1 MTAQK
6 FSAWQKRMGW
16 SDAET
21 ARQLRCHRSQV
32 LRYKQGVKIPGTVE
46 RLCELL
52 TAAHPETRAGSRS

>member
-1 MTAQK
+1 MTAQE
-6 FSAWQKRMGW
+6 FAAWQERMGW

-32 LRYKQGVKIPGTVE
+32 KRYKQGVTIPGPVE

-52 TAAHPETRAGSRS
+52 TAAGPGTAPASRS

>member
-1 MTAQK
+1 MTAQE
-6 FSAWQKRMGW
+6 FATWQERMGW

-32 LRYKQGVKIPGTVE
+32 LRYKQGVKISGTIE

-52 TAAHPETRAGSRS
+52 TAAGRETGRVSSS